1 MSGPKLDGHHFT
13 EPFPTPGTAN
23 PRGFRVRK
31 CLITAAL
38 GCLWADGSQPQGS
51 GDVVLEQLG
60 V

>member
-1 MSGPKLDGHHFT
+1 VSGPKLDGHHFT
-13 EPFPTPGTAN
+13 EPCPTPGTAS

-38 GCLWADGSQPQGS
+38 GEHFAGLAAHQIGG
-51 GDVVLEQLG
+51 VLEQFA